1 MDFQCGEGTGEDQ
14 EGREGCRVK
23 AVPTGERQTEVISAG
38 SQRAWSLPPTER
50 EVTEGKAK
58 ENENNSFSV
67 PTTETPKS
75 GICVIL
81 LGGWFVFLFWENQTV
96 ADRGSLLVLSARFRA
111 RFVVCHLCQTL
122 RLRELFLRC

>member
-14 EGREGCRVK
+14 ERREGCRVK
-23 AVPTGERQTEVISAG
+23 AVPTGERQTEVMSAG

-67 PTTETPKS
+67 PTTETPQIRNMCYS
-75 GICVIL
+75 PRRLVCFSL
-81 LGGWFVFLFWENQTV
+81 LGEPNC
-96 ADRGSLLVLSARFRA
+96 S
-111 RFVVCHLCQTL
+111 
-122 RLRELFLRC
+122 